1 MKQTVSL
8 YDFRRAF
15 DDRDRKTNFSYE
27 ALGLLFNHLEAYE
40 EDTGEEMELDVI
52 AICCDYSEDT
62 PDEIADNYGIDLTDC
77 EDEDTKREVVIE
89 YLNNNTMVV
98 GETSTGTIVYQVF

>member
-1 MKQTVSL
+1 MKQTINI
-8 YDFRRAF
+8 YDFRDAFRKMDRAS
-15 DDRDRKTNFSYE
+15 NFSYE

-77 EDEDTKREVVIE
+77 EDDDAKRDTAIE